1 MGLQSRQIVGIA
13 LPCAGQCHSYGQ
25 PIADGIA
32 CRKQFPVF
40 QQFTLLA
47 AQSGHSL
54 RTLCDLFS
62 QRRLR
67 FRKDHRWEQKQH
79 TKKCR

>member
-1 MGLQSRQIVGIA
+1 MASQTFKIGYNGKTRTAVL
-13 LPCAGQCHSYGQ
+13 
-25 PIADGIA
+25 
-32 CRKQFPVF
+32 
-40 QQFTLLA
+40 QQFALLA

-54 RTLCDLFS
+54 RTLCDLFF